1 MYLGSVGKQL
11 NMLFSR
17 YGKTIDDIILN
28 SYMDLCVKFQVP
40 GHAIQMYEMIKSANV
55 RHQGDELKQGNS
67 AAENSTSDQSEAAEG
82 ELSNAS
88 KNKSIQVG
96 ILIKAYG

>member
-1 MYLGSVGKQL
+1 
-11 NMLFSR
+11 
-17 YGKTIDDIILN
+17 
-28 SYMDLCVKFQVP
+28 MDLCFKFQVP
-40 GHAIQMYEMIKSANV
+40 GHAIQMYEMMKSANV
-55 RHQGDELKQGNS
+55 HRQSEEVKQVNS

-82 ELSNAS
+82 GSANAS

>member
-1 MYLGSVGKQL
+1 
-11 NMLFSR
+11 
-17 YGKTIDDIILN
+17 
-28 SYMDLCVKFQVP
+28 MDLCVKFQVP
-40 GHAIQMYEMIKSANV
+40 GHAIQMYEMIKSATIHRQSEEV
-55 RHQGDELKQGNS
+55 KQANS

-82 ELSNAS
+82 EFANAS